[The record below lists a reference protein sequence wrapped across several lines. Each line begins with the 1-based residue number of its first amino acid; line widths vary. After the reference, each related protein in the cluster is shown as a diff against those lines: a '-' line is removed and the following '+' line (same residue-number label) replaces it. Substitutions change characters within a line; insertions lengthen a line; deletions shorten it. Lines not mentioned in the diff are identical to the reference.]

1 VKKFAIIAIILVA
14 AVSQAQLT
22 VKVQR
27 KITPD
32 APTQHQV
39 ALTWTQ
45 STTPGITSNNV
56 YRGTTSGGPYSLIYS
71 STTPITAYT
80 DTSVVGG
87 DTYYYVVTA
96 LIGSE
101 ESGYSNQFQ
110 ANIPVAP
117 APPTGLTGTV
127 Q

>member
-1 VKKFAIIAIILVA
+1 MKLLSIIAIILVA
-14 AVSQAQLT
+14 VVSQAQVT
-22 VKVQR
+22 AKIQKKVN
-27 KITPD
+27 PD
-32 APTQHQV
+32 TPTQHQV
-39 ALTWTQ
+39 ALSWTQ

-56 YRGTTSGGPYSLIYS
+56 YRGTTSGGPYTLLYG

-101 ESGYSNQFQ
+101 ESGYSNQYQ
-110 ANIPVAP
+110 ANVPISP
-117 APPTGLTGTV
+117 AAPTGLTGVV

>member
-1 VKKFAIIAIILVA
+1 MKKFVIIAIILA
-14 AVSQAQLT
+14 AVLSHAQLT
-22 VKVQR
+22 SKVQR
-27 KITPD
+27 KVNPD

-39 ALTWTQ
+39 ALSWTQ

-56 YRGTTSGGPYSLIYS
+56 YRGTTSGGPYTLIYS

-96 LIGSE
+96 LIGTE
-101 ESGYSNQFQ
+101 ESGYSNQYQ
-110 ANIPVAP
+110 ANVPVAP
-117 APPTGLTGTV
+117 APPTGLTGIV

>member
-1 VKKFAIIAIILVA
+1 MKKLAIIAIIVVA
-14 AVSQAQLT
+14 ALSQAQLT

-27 KITPD
+27 KIKPD
-32 APTQHQV
+32 TPTQHQV

-45 STTPGITSNNV
+45 STTPGIKSNNV

-71 STTPITAYT
+71 STSAITAYT
-80 DTSVVGG
+80 DTTVTGG
-87 DTYYYVVTA
+87 STYYYVVTA

-101 ESGYSNQFQ
+101 ESAYSNQYQ
-110 ANIPVAP
+110 ADVPVAP
-117 APPTGLTGTV
+117 VAPTGLTGTV

>member
-1 VKKFAIIAIILVA
+1 VKKLAIIAIILVA
-14 AVSQAQLT
+14 VLSQAQ
-22 VKVQR
+22 VNAKIQKKVN
-27 KITPD
+27 PD
-32 APTQHQV
+32 TPTQHQV
-39 ALTWTQ
+39 ALSWTQ

-56 YRGTTSGGPYSLIYS
+56 YRGTTSGGPYSLIYG

-101 ESGYSNQFQ
+101 ESGYSNQYQ
-110 ANIPVAP
+110 ANVPVAP
-117 APPTGLTGTV
+117 ASPTGLTGIV

>member
-1 VKKFAIIAIILVA
+1 MKKLAIIAIILVA
-14 AVSQAQLT
+14 ALSQAQ
-22 VKVQR
+22 VNAKIQR
-27 KITPD
+27 KVNPNT
-32 APTQHQV
+32 PTQHQV
-39 ALTWTQ
+39 ALSWTQ

-71 STTPITAYT
+71 STNAITAYT

-101 ESGYSNQFQ
+101 ESAYSNQYQ
-110 ANIPVAP
+110 ANVPVAP
-117 APPTGLTGTV
+117 APPTGLTGIV